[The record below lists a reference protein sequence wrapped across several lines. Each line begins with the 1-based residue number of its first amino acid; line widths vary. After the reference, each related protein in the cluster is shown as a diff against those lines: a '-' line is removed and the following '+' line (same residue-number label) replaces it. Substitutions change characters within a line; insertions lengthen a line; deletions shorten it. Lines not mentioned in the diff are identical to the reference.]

1 MGPTR
6 RGGGMYSCQGGWGAR
21 QILQNWHSVWS
32 RDDLATSL
40 DLWGR
45 RHYRTKTLSLPSSP
59 LLSPLPASQ
68 LVANYLD
75 PVIEALAYQDCLA
88 VSNISSAGQFYVTQ
102 LQNGTLYNVK
112 VITSNIFYDSQL
124 YEAGLKT
131 VDLTPPVFVD
141 IVQ

>member
-1 MGPTR
+1 MPESVG
-6 RGGGMYSCQGGWGAR
+6 
-21 QILQNWHSVWS
+21 QNAQPAQVP
-32 RDDLATSL
+32 SL
-40 DLWGR
+40 FHPL
-45 RHYRTKTLSLPSSP
+45 HPSP
-59 LLSPLPASQ
+59 PLPTSQ

-75 PVIEALAYQDCLA
+75 PIIEALAYQDCLA